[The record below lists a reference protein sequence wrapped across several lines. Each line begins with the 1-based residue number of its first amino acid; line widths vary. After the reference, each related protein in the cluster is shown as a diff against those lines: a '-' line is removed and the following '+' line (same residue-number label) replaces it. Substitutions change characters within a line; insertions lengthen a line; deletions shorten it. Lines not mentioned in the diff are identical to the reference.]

1 MSSASPTAA
10 YLEFIRNLTPQI
22 VFGTCYM
29 LLRLQ
34 IDVGKVQLDWDGFK
48 NAVSLWSCAFLL
60 FGSMLANMKRLID
73 SVSTANERLEIE
85 MMRIRSRQLAAGP
98 TTLAIFRAAWRLN
111 KRGLLQFFLVVAV
124 SYAGM
129 FVVIEMA
136 SLGAISSIKNTLR

>member
-1 MSSASPTAA
+1 
-10 YLEFIRNLTPQI
+10 
-22 VFGTCYM
+22 
-29 LLRLQ
+29 
-34 IDVGKVQLDWDGFK
+34 
-48 NAVSLWSCAFLL
+48 
-60 FGSMLANMKRLID
+60 
-73 SVSTANERLEIE
+73 